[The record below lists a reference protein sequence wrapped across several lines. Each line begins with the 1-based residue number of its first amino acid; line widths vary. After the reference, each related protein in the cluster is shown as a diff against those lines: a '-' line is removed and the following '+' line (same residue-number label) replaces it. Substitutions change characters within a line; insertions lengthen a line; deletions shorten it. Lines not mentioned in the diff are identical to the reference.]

1 MRQGI
6 RAPVFRHAL
15 RRLETVIKPQKR
27 LSVRVEPIDR
37 SVHSIKRIMVTSF
50 TIFGLMINDAA
61 LHLHLPGRKIA
72 LEILHVGRGVPQTPL
87 HEREQFEFLSG
98 SPRVG
103 KAQTLQF
110 TPISYRHEKQ
120 KLRAQTV
127 FLSGNASVTH
137 SMTALIS
144 IERSL
149 ARFPA
154 GIPYGIPVFYVKIPP
169 AVIHRHAIITVA
181 RNSAEFGITTEAIPA
196 GGS

>member
-1 MRQGI
+1 
-6 RAPVFRHAL
+6 
-15 RRLETVIKPQKR
+15 
-27 LSVRVEPIDR
+27 
-37 SVHSIKRIMVTSF
+37 MVTPF
-50 TIFGLMINDAA
+50 TIFGLMINDTA

-87 HEREQFEFLSG
+87 HEREEFEFFPG

-103 KAQTLQF
+103 KEQTLQF
-110 TPISYRHEKQ
+110 TPISYRHEEQ
-120 KLRAQTV
+120 KFRAQAV
-127 FLSGNASVTH
+127 FLSGNASITH

-154 GIPYGIPVFYVKIPP
+154 GIPDNIPVFYIKIPP

-181 RNSAEFGITTEAIPA
+181 HNPAEFGITAEAIPA
-196 GGS
+196 GGT